1 MADELEIGPMSVDE
15 LDTVL
20 SWAADEGWNPG
31 LADAAAFH
39 AVDPEGFFK
48 ATVKD
53 EPVAAISVV
62 NHDSENSFLGL
73 YLCRPEWRGR
83 GIGFKTWRHG
93 LEHAETRSV
102 GLDGVPDQQENYR
115 VSGFVRAGQSMRYVG
130 RWPAQKAAAARP
142 AVAEDLSKLIELDAR
157 ANGFARP
164 RFLSA
169 WVNANSS
176 HRATRVIM
184 SEGAIGGFATWRAC
198 VEGTKIGPLVAP
210 DTKTAIALI
219 SDIAAL
225 RPDGPLIIDVPEANR
240 SLRSELQGAG
250 FEVPFVTA
258 RMYRGQAP
266 IQGRSLQAIATM
278 ELG

>member
-1 MADELEIGPMSVDE
+1 MADDLEIGPMSVDE

-39 AVDPEGFFK
+39 AADPEGFFK
-48 ATVKD
+48 ASVKGVL
-53 EPVAAISVV
+53 VAAISVV

-73 YLCRPEWRGR
+73 YICRPEWRGR
-83 GIGFKTWRHG
+83 GIGFKTWQYG
-93 LEHAETRSV
+93 LEHAGTRSV

-115 VSGFVRAGQSMRYVG
+115 DSGFVRTGQSMRYVG
-130 RWPAQKAAAARP
+130 RWPARKAAAVRP

-164 RFLSA
+164 RFLAA
-169 WVNANSS
+169 WVNANSF
-176 HRATRVIM
+176 HRATQVIM
-184 SEGAIGGFATWRAC
+184 NDGAIGGFATWRAC
-198 VEGTKIGPLVAP
+198 VEGTKIGPVVAP
-210 DTKTAIALI
+210 DTKAAITLI

-225 RPDGPLIIDVPEANR
+225 RPRGPLIIDVPEANR
-240 SLRSELQGAG
+240 SLRTELHGAG

-266 IQGRSLQAIATM
+266 KQGSSLQSIASM